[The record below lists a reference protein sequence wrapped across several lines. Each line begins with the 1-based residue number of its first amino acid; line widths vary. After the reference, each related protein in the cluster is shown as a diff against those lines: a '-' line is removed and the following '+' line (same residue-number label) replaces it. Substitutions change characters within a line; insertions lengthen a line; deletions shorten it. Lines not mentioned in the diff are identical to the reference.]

1 MKRGAKVQISQL
13 NPDASSNSSGS
24 EEERQPVQK
33 KGPRVISMPTRRT
46 QESGTIQ
53 NPFAKTQPP
62 PSTKAATSQP
72 LPNQAQTHSIA
83 SREEGL
89 KHRDEILK
97 EIETLNTKFAA
108 AVQAS
113 FERDARTDFTSLFP
127 QYTKY
132 RGDIQQRFG
141 ILKETMGKLSVPTRE
156 VEMTMMPSPP
166 KTQTT
171 NNSFALSKPPV
182 ALDIDNHGSHVA
194 AAASSFNGS
203 KPEQKTQTFSQPAA
217 PKVEE
222 PKPFAFST
230 SLKPE
235 EPKPFAVSA
244 SFKPEEP
251 KSFSFGT
258 PKQEDISSFSFGAP
272 KPEGAKPFAFNAT
285 TSEEPKPFTSSA
297 PKAEEPKPLAFN
309 NVSKP
314 EDSKPFTPLTLPE
327 ESKPFSFNAP
337 KSEEPTTF
345 SFSATN
351 SEVSKPF
358 LFNASKSEDSK
369 PLAYGATNP
378 EDSKPFSFNAAKPE
392 NSASISFSAPKPE
405 DTKPF
410 TFGQSA
416 TATTESAKPV
426 FTFINSRPA
435 STKYDESSSKMTFT
449 FGQPAAATTAEN
461 TQKPFSFSTSGN
473 NSLPTFSFGQP
484 ASTASTAATSAN
496 PSFSFGQTNTTSS
509 KPSFSFGPTAS
520 TTNAT
525 SATPSFSFGPTAST
539 TNATSATPS
548 FSFGPASTSA
558 PTFSFGP
565 TASTITTT
573 APSFSFGP
581 TTSTTTNPDDASDD
595 DDEAPPTLPE
605 EPVNPEL
612 VQKGQGEEDEV
623 TQWQARS
630 KLFRFEGGGWRDVG
644 IGLAKINQSQQ
655 DQGKR
660 RLLIR
665 AEGTGKVLLNVDVRG
680 VVCNKPER
688 PTELILIT
696 SHDAAKYLLRCKET
710 LAPLAEILK
719 QQSS

>member
-182 ALDIDNHGSHVA
+182 ALDIGNHGSHVA

-203 KPEQKTQTFSQPAA
+203 NPEQKTQTFSQPSA

-272 KPEGAKPFAFNAT
+272 KPEGAKPFAFNAA
-285 TSEEPKPFTSSA
+285 TSEESKPFTSSA
-297 PKAEEPKPLAFN
+297 PKAEEPKPFAFN
-309 NVSKP
+309 NASKP
-314 EDSKPFTPLTLPE
+314 EVSQPFTPLTLPE
-327 ESKPFSFNAP
+327 ESKPFAFNAP
-337 KSEEPTTF
+337 NLEEPTTF
-345 SFSATN
+345 SFSTAKP
-351 SEVSKPF
+351 EDSKPV
-358 LFNASKSEDSK
+358 LFNASK
-369 PLAYGATNP
+369 P
-378 EDSKPFSFNAAKPE
+378 EDSKPFAYGATNHEESKTFSFNAAKSE
-392 NSASISFSAPKPE
+392 NSASIAFSAPKPE
-405 DTKPF
+405 DTTPF
-410 TFGQSA
+410 TVGQST

-435 STKYDESSSKMTFT
+435 STNNAESSSNMTFT
-449 FGQPAAATTAEN
+449 FGQPAAATTTEN
-461 TQKPFSFSTSGN
+461 TQKPFSFSTSSN

-484 ASTASTAATSAN
+484 ASTSSTAATSAT
-496 PSFSFGQTNTTSS
+496 PSFSFGQTNTTSAA
-509 KPSFSFGPTAS
+509 PSFSFGPTTS

-525 SATPSFSFGPTAST
+525 SAKPSFSFGQ
-539 TNATSATPS
+539 
-548 FSFGPASTSA
+548 ASTSA

-565 TASTITTT
+565 TASTTTTT